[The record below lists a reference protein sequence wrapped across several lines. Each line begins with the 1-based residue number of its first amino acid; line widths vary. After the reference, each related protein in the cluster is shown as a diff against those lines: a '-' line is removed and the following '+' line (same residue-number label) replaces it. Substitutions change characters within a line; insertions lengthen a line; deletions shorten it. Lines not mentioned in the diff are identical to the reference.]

1 MKKVLVTGGS
11 GTVGKAFIEEYY
23 GQYEFYSIS
32 RNESYISELKQQF
45 PDVNVFIGDI
55 CDFDHLVNIYSKVRP
70 DIVVHAAA
78 IKHINLAEENPSRAV
93 EVNLVGSLNVIKA
106 SVRLEVPLTIG
117 VSTDKACDPDSVYGY
132 SKKIMERM
140 FSQYHNH
147 CTKFVCT
154 RFANVAK
161 SNGSVIPY
169 WVSEAEKGN
178 KLKLT
183 DMEMNRLM
191 FSSQEAAQLI
201 HKAIDYSSMN
211 DFFVLCRIMKNV
223 NLFNLAKFIGDDVD
237 VIGKRPGEKLNEV
250 LVTEKELP
258 NTLVDGDYVLVFDQA
273 WEILLEKFGMGE
285 TSAKTTGMSTMVV
298 ETNTTYDNEV
308 EEGKENTVI
317 EYSKACWLF
326 INKVVPQD
334 YLYNH

>member
-237 VIGKRPGEKLNEV
+237 IIGKRPGEKLNEV

-258 NTLVDGDYVLVFDQA
+258 NTLVDGDYVLVFDHQVIDGNLQ
-273 WEILLEKFGMGE
+273 EEHSSL
-285 TSAKTTGMSTMVV
+285 TAKTMDIHDM
-298 ETNTTYDNEV
+298 
-308 EEGKENTVI
+308 KELV
-317 EYSKACWLF
+317 YG
-326 INKVVPQD
+326 
-334 YLYNH
+334 